1 MTPDFD
7 HPGAQ
12 VKAPARLAHVVLR
25 TNQLSPMVAFYKT
38 FLGASVTF
46 ESASM
51 AFLTYDDEHH
61 RIALLD
67 VPGTRPKVPSSC
79 GLEHIAFTFAS
90 LSDLALAYRQRK
102 ALGVLPIWCVNHG
115 PTTSMYYQDPDGNQ
129 LEAQVDNFETAEAAK
144 AFMMGK
150 AFEENPVGTDFDP
163 EELVRRLQKGENEEV
178 VKRRVEI
185 GRRGFETVPL
195 IA

>member
-1 MTPDFD
+1 M
-7 HPGAQ
+7 A
-12 VKAPARLAHVVLR
+12 
-25 TNQLSPMVAFYKT
+25 AFYKT

-61 RIALLD
+61 RIALLK
-67 VPGTRPKVPSSC
+67 VSGTQPEVHPSC
-79 GLEHIAFTFAS
+79 GPEHIAFTFAS
-90 LSDLALAYRQRK
+90 LSDLALAYRQCK
-102 ALGVLPIWCVNHG
+102 APGVLPIWCVNHG
-115 PTTSMYYQDPDGNQ
+115 PTASMYCRDPDGNR
-129 LEAQVDNFETAEAAK
+129 LETQGFV
-144 AFMMGK
+144 MGK

-163 EELVRRLQKGENEEV
+163 EEPVRLQKGENEEA
-178 VKRRVEI
+178 VKGRVEI